1 MHVPTFPR
9 ATRCLQAESTVGGVS
24 GSLWSSCCKS
34 HQRKRGKPGMFRK
47 PVPLRCLLISAGREC
62 DRPVELSC
70 VCVCDVL
77 TPPCFAG
84 APGSFTVVPG
94 TRSRILRLPCPSSAG
109 HYGRHIS
116 TRALAVG
123 DTSPSSSKTTPK
135 TVIPDIIKCF
145 MGPKVIQKLH
155 SGPDWSGQTATLCAT
170 SSPLP
175 A

>member
-1 MHVPTFPR
+1 M
-9 ATRCLQAESTVGGVS
+9 L
-24 GSLWSSCCKS
+24 
-34 HQRKRGKPGMFRK
+34 RK
-47 PVPLRCLLISAGREC
+47 PAALWRLLIRNDHEC
-62 DRPVELSC
+62 DPPVELS
-70 VCVCDVL
+70 CVCDVL

-84 APGSFTVVPG
+84 APGSFTVGPG
-94 TRSRILRLPCPSSAG
+94 TRSRILRLPRPSSAG

-116 TRALAVG
+116 TQALAVG
-123 DTSPSSSKTTPK
+123 DYPPPSKKRKNNPK

-155 SGPDWSGQTATLCAT
+155 SGADWSGPTATLCAT